1 MKYPLGG
8 VLAQRQSSVFSSAD
22 QARATH
28 TAEALGYPMPVA
40 KMGATTFAEF
50 IDSALPKDEWLFTF
64 VDGKPTDFF
73 ASLGVE
79 QSVDGEIACRWLSL
93 TEYLAERSLWGE
105 HQEAETARIDLDG
118 LLPGAASLEETDP
131 IVPCER
137 GCGRSSHPGRMCRL

>member
-22 QARATH
+22 QTRATH
-28 TAEALGYPMPVA
+28 TAEALGYPVPVA
-40 KMGATTFAEF
+40 KTGATTFAAF
-50 IDSALPKDEWLFTF
+50 IDSALPKNEWLFTF